1 MTTALKLRNGTRP
14 RDAQATR
21 EAILRAALHEF
32 AHEGIAGARTDQ
44 IARLAGVNKALLYYY
59 FKNKESLYGAAL
71 DHVFGGLAARLQ
83 RVLDTHLPPREKI
96 LAYVGAHFDAVAAS
110 PVYPRVI
117 MREMMRAGRN
127 PSPHLKRI
135 AKRYFRPLQQRL
147 MGLIREGIAA
157 GEFRPVNVPHFVMSM
172 IALVVFYFGATR
184 MISSLT
190 GANPLSPPRVAERRA
205 AVLDFVSAALFRNY
219 QAQAA
224 EAHP

>member
-1 MTTALKLRNGTRP
+1 MATPRIRTDVRP
-14 RDAQATR
+14 RDPQATR
-21 EAILRAALHEF
+21 EAILQAALHEF
-32 AHEGIAGARTDQ
+32 AHEGMAGARTDA
-44 IARLAGVNKALLYYY
+44 IARAARVNKALLYYY
-59 FKNKESLYGAAL
+59 FKDKESLYGAAL

-83 RVLDTHLPPREKI
+83 QVLETDLPPRAKI

-110 PVYPRVI
+110 PIYPRVI

-147 MGLIREGIAA
+147 TGLIREGLAL
-157 GEFRPVNVPHFVMSM
+157 GEFRPVNPPHFVMSM

-184 MISSLT
+184 MIGSLT

-219 QAQAA
+219 
-224 EAHP
+224 EASPPEVHA